1 MLIFRKMIQER
12 LINGRL
18 HFSLID
24 PDKQSAQEA
33 GKMAYLCEKYGTDA
47 IMVGGSTVDGKMVY
61 DTIKEIKKNCS
72 LPTIIFPNSADA
84 LVENA
89 DYVLF
94 MEFMNSLKYE
104 HTRGEQLKGGILVK
118 KLGIKPIATG
128 YMVISTSKIP
138 TTVEQKTVL
147 DRIGEDDIEKAVR
160 YCAYAECIGMDC
172 VYLDAGSNA
181 EKPVP
186 DKMIRE
192 IRKIVDLPI
201 IVGGGIKTPEEAKR
215 KIEAGANAIVTGSLV
230 EEEIEKI
237 RSIIEAIKSAS
248 PS

>member
-1 MLIFRKMIQER
+1 M
-12 LINGRL
+12 
-18 HFSLID
+18 
-24 PDKQSAQEA
+24 
-33 GKMAYLCEKYGTDA
+33 
-47 IMVGGSTVDGKMVY
+47 
-61 DTIKEIKKNCS
+61 
-72 LPTIIFPNSADA
+72 
-84 LVENA
+84 
-89 DYVLF
+89 
-94 MEFMNSLKYE
+94 
-104 HTRGEQLKGGILVK
+104 
-118 KLGIKPIATG
+118 
-128 YMVISTSKIP
+128 
-138 TTVEQKTVL
+138 L

>member
-1 MLIFRKMIQER
+1 MIKEK
-12 LINGRL
+12 IAEGRL

-24 PDKQSAQEA
+24 PDKQSPEEA

-47 IMVGGSTVDGKMVY
+47 IMVGGSTVDRKMVY
-61 DTIKEIKKNCS
+61 DTIEEIKKNCS
-72 LPTIIFPNSADA
+72 LPVIIFPNSADV

-104 HTRGEQLKGGILVK
+104 HIKGEQLKGGIKVK

-128 YMVISTSKIP
+128 YIVISTSKIP

-147 DRIGEDDIEKAVR
+147 DRIGENDIEKAVQ
-160 YCAYAECIGMDC
+160 YSAYAECIGMDC

-186 DKMIRE
+186 DRMIQE
-192 IRKIVDLPI
+192 IRKIVDLPLI
-201 IVGGGIKTPEEAKR
+201 IGGGIRNPEEAKR
-215 KIEAGANAIVTGSLV
+215 KIEAGANVIVTGSLV
-230 EEEIEKI
+230 EEKIEKLKD
-237 RSIIEAIKSAS
+237 IIKAIKSA
-248 PS
+248 PPP